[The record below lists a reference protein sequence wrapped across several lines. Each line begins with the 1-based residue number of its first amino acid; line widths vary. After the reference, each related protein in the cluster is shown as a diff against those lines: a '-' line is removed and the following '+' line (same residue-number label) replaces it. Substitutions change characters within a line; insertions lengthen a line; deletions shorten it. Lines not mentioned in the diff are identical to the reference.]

1 MTIMGSQN
9 GGVRVRG
16 YEQPDLNDAVAKRAA
31 AWWWGGTDEDIG
43 AHLSMATMIS
53 HEPINCALYM
63 ARIADDTSQYRALK
77 DWSYGAALDYVGAKG
92 SGQRRRSMVE
102 SFRPDWGRQASR
114 DGLAMV
120 LWPHRLDEVPGKNK
134 RAEEFKCGP
143 QAYQRV
149 RDEVQHRALEGF
161 VNYMFDLGCLVQG
174 RWTRDMIHRWER
186 ATGGDWSKAA
196 K

>member
-1 MTIMGSQN
+1 MTTGDYN
-9 GGVRVRG
+9 GAVRVRG
-16 YEQPDLNDAVAKRAA
+16 HEQPDLNDAIAKRVA
-31 AWWWGGTDEDIG
+31 AWWWGSTDEDIG

-120 LWPHRLDEVPGKNK
+120 LWPHRLDEVPGIGV
-134 RAEEFKCGP
+134 RAAHFGCGK

-174 RWTRDMIHRWER
+174 RWTRDMIHRWEKV
-186 ATGGDWSKAA
+186 TGGDFRKAH
-196 K
+196 